1 MPNLDV
7 TRTREHNHVRLSQ
20 AKTYILAA
28 QKKQKELYDKKHAQP
43 KRYMVGQL
51 VLKLNHTRKK
61 TKGGKLKKRYTGPY
75 KIISVKPR
83 GAYEISDGSKTVL
96 KPYNDPPT
104 CDSGSMDSA
113 HSPPE
118 DSAHITSAHL
128 ESPLEDSAHTTSAH
142 LECQRW
148 RLWKTGWN
156 AAHARS
162 GIITTPV

>member
-1 MPNLDV
+1 MFNRQATLPIDVEVSSISPDQAAREYQQQMPNLDV

-83 GAYEISDGSKTVL
+83 GAYEISDGSKRQ
-96 KPYNDPPT
+96 Y
-104 CDSGSMDSA
+104 
-113 HSPPE
+113 
-118 DSAHITSAHL
+118 
-128 ESPLEDSAHTTSAH
+128 
-142 LECQRW
+142 
-148 RLWKTGWN
+148 
-156 AAHARS
+156 
-162 GIITTPV
+162 